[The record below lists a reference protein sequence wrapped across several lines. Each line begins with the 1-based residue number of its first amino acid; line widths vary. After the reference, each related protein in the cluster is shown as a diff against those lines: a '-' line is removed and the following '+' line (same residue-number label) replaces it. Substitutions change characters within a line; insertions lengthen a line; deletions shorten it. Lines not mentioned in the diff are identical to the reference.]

1 MAETFIRHGWKNS
14 ELSDE
19 HGWALLQRGSPEKV
33 GRKFKKYADRTGI
46 SFPQGHFYLSVNIA
60 WPDKAKREKAKED
73 MKQWCDLFAALD
85 IKAGVLHP
93 GSSTPGFDE
102 SYLDELRVEMLEYLL
117 DYSKGAPFTICLEN
131 LILEHQTVQ
140 SILKLID
147 STRGGERLGICLD
160 TGHLNMNGGSTAEFI
175 RETGSRLKA
184 LHITDSISSYEDHIL
199 PFSAGSVDWAETMK
213 ALRETGYSGAFNFE
227 VPRENR
233 CPMNIRLAKLEYMKK
248 MADAMLEM

>member
-1 MAETFIRHGWKNS
+1 
-14 ELSDE
+14 
-19 HGWALLQRGSPEKV
+19 
-33 GRKFKKYADRTGI
+33 
-46 SFPQGHFYLSVNIA
+46 
-60 WPDKAKREKAKED
+60 
-73 MKQWCDLFAALD
+73 
-85 IKAGVLHP
+85 
-93 GSSTPGFDE
+93 
-102 SYLDELRVEMLEYLL
+102 
-117 DYSKGAPFTICLEN
+117 
-131 LILEHQTVQ
+131 
-140 SILKLID
+140 
-147 STRGGERLGICLD
+147 
-160 TGHLNMNGGSTAEFI
+160 MNGGSTAEFI